1 MSAAIT
7 RPPIVLTVAGSDS
20 GGGAGIQADLKTFQ
34 ELGVYGMSVITAIT
48 AQNSVGVQRIE
59 PVSPELVEA
68 QLVSVL
74 GDIGADAVKTGML
87 PTRAH
92 VETVAAA
99 IRRYKP
105 RNLVVDTVHAA
116 KDGSALMGMDAF
128 EAMQSMLLP
137 LADVA
142 TPNLPEACRLL
153 GLCETDIRS
162 VEDMEQAA
170 IKLLSFGPRHVLLKG
185 GHFAGAKEAI
195 DIFVGP
201 SSSEPARRI
210 SGIRHQTSHT
220 HGTGCTTASAVAAY
234 IARGRSTEDACRQA
248 KAFVSEA
255 IAASFPTGAGTGS
268 LWHGAS
274 RQSAICGNRND
285 VL

>member
-1 MSAAIT
+1 MSEKAT
-7 RPPIVLTVAGSDS
+7 RPPVVLTVAGSDS

-59 PVSPELVEA
+59 PVSPPLVEA

-105 RNLVVDTVHAA
+105 KSLVVDTVYAA

-137 LADVA
+137 LADVV

-153 GLCETDIRS
+153 GIRETDIRS
-162 VEDMEQAA
+162 IDDMEQAA
-170 IKLLSFGPRHVLLKG
+170 ISLLSFGPRHVLLKG
-185 GHFAGAKEAI
+185 GHFAGAKEAT
-195 DIFVGP
+195 DVFVGP
-201 SSSEPARRI
+201 STSEPARRM
-210 SGIRHQTSHT
+210 SGIRHATSHT
-220 HGTGCTTASAVAAY
+220 HGTGCTTASAIAAF
-234 IARGRSTEDACRQA
+234 IAKGCTPEEACRQA
-248 KAFVSEA
+248 KSFVSRA

-268 LWHGAS
+268 LWHGAC